1 MVDPLQNPAKETD
14 DRRSLMS
21 ENTQKP
27 GPPPFPPLDVPPDLE
42 AIYIN
47 LVRIAHSPSELI
59 FDFAHLLPGTTPS
72 RVKSRVVMSPLAA
85 KLFHRAL
92 TENLSRYEAA
102 YGEIKVPGSKS
113 LADFLFRQPP
123 SPDETPEK

>member
-1 MVDPLQNPAKETD
+1 
-14 DRRSLMS
+14 MS
-21 ENTQKP
+21 DTTKRP

-42 AIYIN
+42 PIYIN

-72 RVKSRVVMSPLAA
+72 RVRSRVVMSPLGA

-102 YGEIKVPGSKS
+102 FGEIKVPGSKS

-123 SPDETPEK
+123 SSEDPPAKESPEK

>member
-1 MVDPLQNPAKETD
+1 MTD
-14 DRRSLMS
+14 TPPR
-21 ENTQKP
+21 QA
-27 GPPPFPPLDVPPDLE
+27 PPPLPPLEVPPDLE

-72 RVKSRVVMSPLAA
+72 RVRSRVVMSPLGA

-102 YGEIKVPGSKS
+102 FGEIKVPGSKS

-123 SPDETPEK
+123 PSEEPPATDSPEK